1 MALGQGVE
9 HTQLSIVEATDDA
22 ENPKRVTQGA
32 GWDFC
37 KMFAQ
42 KYNDFKGCS
51 CKLVVCP
58 TKIWAVAGK
67 RGATLKALQL
77 AIDTT
82 RASDSRRCVVTP
94 AWTDAD
100 LLD

>member
-1 MALGQGVE
+1 MVRGSAEQIIKVKVALGSGVE
-9 HTQLSIVEATDDA
+9 HTQLSIVEAT
-22 ENPKRVTQGA
+22 A

-37 KMFAQ
+37 KAFAE

-58 TKIWAVAGK
+58 TKIWSVAGK

-77 AIDTT
+77 AH
-82 RASDSRRCVVTP
+82 
-94 AWTDAD
+94 DAR
-100 LLD
+100 